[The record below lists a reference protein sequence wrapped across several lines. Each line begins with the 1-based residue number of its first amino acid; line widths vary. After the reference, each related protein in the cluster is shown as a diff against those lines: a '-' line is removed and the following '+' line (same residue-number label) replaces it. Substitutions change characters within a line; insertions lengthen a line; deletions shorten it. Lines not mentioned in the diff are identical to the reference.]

1 MALLITFF
9 FYTSLFFSSIV
20 SYKRPFSK
28 KQFLN
33 RNRKGNSPFV
43 DEEMVINIKN
53 AKKQKSYSGCYPLTV
68 AEYDLETKV
77 ELLNQLEIN
86 YEKQHLLRTLESE
99 KFNNKYNYEMDGNMK
114 PAMKQL
120 IILSRLTSDK
130 HPYTRCLE
138 SGGLY
143 NDFYDTDF

>member
-9 FYTSLFFSSIV
+9 FYTSLFFSSVV
-20 SYKRPFSK
+20 SYK

-33 RNRKGNSPFV
+33 RNQKGKLPFV
-43 DEEMVINIKN
+43 DEELVINIKN

-68 AEYDLETKV
+68 AEYDLETKA

-86 YEKQHLLRTLESE
+86 YEKQQLLRTLEAE
-99 KFNNKYNYEMDGNMK
+99 NLNNKYEMGWNMK
-114 PAMKQL
+114 HAMKQL
-120 IILSRLTSDK
+120 IILSRLTSDN